1 MKLFI
6 LPTVSFIHI
15 CARTQK
21 RVRVKDGEKQR
32 KKYEREREKNI
43 KLVCAEIMAYKKLYI
58 VLAISQSFKLNL
70 FLIILNFFNMFY
82 VINFSYL
89 KREKVVTNVTV

>member
-1 MKLFI
+1 MVKMKLFI

-32 KKYEREREKNI
+32 KNTRERKR
-43 KLVCAEIMAYKKLYI
+43 KKYK
-58 VLAISQSFKLNL
+58 ISLRGNYG
-70 FLIILNFFNMFY
+70 I
-82 VINFSYL
+82 
-89 KREKVVTNVTV
+89 